1 MASGPAD
8 AFADALALV
17 RDWRPH
23 DPAIQPAV
31 LPELPASDR
40 ANDAPSQPA
49 AKASGAIASA
59 QALIAA
65 GELDA
70 VTLTERSLA
79 AIAERN
85 DQLYA
90 FAEILEVEALDRARK
105 LDALPGPKGLL
116 HGVPVSV
123 KDLYSVKGA
132 TTRAGSLAFERRDAV
147 DSSVVRRLRE
157 AGAVL
162 LGKTTLHEFA
172 MGVIAP
178 ASRNPLDP
186 TRIAGG
192 SSSGAAI
199 AAATGMGMAAI
210 GTDTRGS
217 IRIPAAFCGVVG
229 LKPTAGLVEL
239 DQVVALSWSLDHFGV
254 IAGSVD
260 DAAIVFGVARGEG
273 GPPPAEQA
281 RRIGLPRAAWRGVD
295 AEVERALHLTIDS
308 LAASGCELVELD
320 RPNAEDFERA
330 NLVSIVVSRCEA
342 AAYHD
347 TLGLDRSLYSA
358 DIRAQLAATSEAT
371 ALDFVAAQRL
381 RQELRSELLAVFED
395 VDVMLMPTVPIVAPP
410 HDGAEKL
417 PLELTRNV
425 AIWSFVG
432 FPALSLPAV
441 VPGSALPVGLQFVG
455 PPCGEAKILS
465 AGRIAEAINR

>member
-17 RDWRPH
+17 RQWRPR
-23 DPAIQPAV
+23 DPATRPAG
-31 LPELPASDR
+31 LPSLPASDG
-40 ANDAPSQPA
+40 ASDPATQPA
-49 AKASGAIASA
+49 AKPSGAIASA

-65 GELDA
+65 RELDS

-105 LDALPGPKGLL
+105 LDALPGPRGPL
-116 HGVPVSV
+116 HGIPVSV

-132 TTRAGSLAFERRDAV
+132 TTRAGSLAFERRDAI

-162 LGKTTLHEFA
+162 LGKTSLHEFA

-229 LKPTAGLVEL
+229 LKPTAGMVEL
-239 DQVVALSWSLDHFGV
+239 DHVVALSWSLDHFGV

-260 DAAIVFGVARGEG
+260 DAALVLGVARGEV
-273 GPPPAEQA
+273 GPPPAGQA
-281 RRIGLPRAAWRGVD
+281 RRIGVPRAAWQGVD
-295 AEVERALHLTIDS
+295 AQVERALELTIDS
-308 LAASGCELVELD
+308 LVASGCELVELD
-320 RPNAEDFERA
+320 RPNDEDFDRA
-330 NLVSIVVSRCEA
+330 NLASIVVSRCEA

-358 DIRAQLAATSEAT
+358 DIRAQLAATSAAT
-371 ALDFVAAQRL
+371 AQDFIDAQRL
-381 RQELRSELLAVFED
+381 RQELRSDLTAVFD
-395 VDVMLMPTVPIVAPP
+395 GVDVMLMPTVPIVAPP
-410 HDGAEKL
+410 HEGAEKL
-417 PLELTRNV
+417 PLVLTRNV

-432 FPALSLPAV
+432 FPALSLPAGT
-441 VPGSALPVGLQFVG
+441 PEGALPVGVQLVG
-455 PPCGEAKILS
+455 PPWGEAAILS
-465 AGRIAEAINR
+465 AGRAAELTAR